1 MDDNIII
8 YLIVTIVGIFIS
20 YFLFRW
26 IFAVD
31 KRVEQNKNI
40 IKLLT
45 LIAEKQGATPGE
57 IFLATKSDQQ
67 IIARN
72 AKLKKE
78 LQKQNKQDG

>member
-8 YLIVTIVGIFIS
+8 YLIVTIVAIFIS

-45 LIAEKQGATPGE
+45 LIAEKQGATTGE
-57 IFLATKSDQQ
+57 IFLATKSDEQ

-78 LQKQNKQDG
+78 LQKQNQQDG